1 MSTETLGVYK
11 VGDGWNFVKG
21 PGIEDVLAKENSD
34 ESFTSTLTYTGE
46 VDEIQYDLITV
57 NADKTLTYN
66 QDEHDKRLDS
76 FKETYADKRRRN
88 YPSIGDQLDMIYHA
102 GQGGDEFQ
110 AAIKAVKD
118 AYPKPE

>member
-11 VGDGWNFVKG
+11 VGDGWSFAIG
-21 PGIEDVLAKENSD
+21 AGIEEVLAKENSD
-34 ESFTSTLTYTGE
+34 ESFIATLTYTGE
-46 VDEIQYDLITV
+46 FNDIQYDLITV

-66 QDEHDKRLDS
+66 QDEHNKRLDS

-102 GQGGDEFQ
+102 GQGGAAFQ

-118 AYPKPE
+118 AHPKS